1 MNITVI
7 ALGKLKEK
15 YLTDAISEYGK
26 RISAYGKLQIIE
38 LNPVRL
44 SDNPSQTEI
53 DNALSKEAE
62 EIKKKIATAV
72 PGKEELTMEVSGRD
86 IVTGLPHSI
95 TLTSTET
102 EEALRETLQQ
112 IVAACKSVLE
122 KTPPELAS
130 DIVTRGIVI
139 TGGGAMLTGI
149 DELLSNELHV
159 PVYPA
164 DNPLLCVAEGTGI
177 LLENLHLVR

>member
-15 YLTDAISEYGK
+15 YLTDAISEYAK

-62 EIKKKIATAV
+62 EIKKKIPNNSYV
-72 PGKEELTMEVSGRD
+72 FSLCIEGKEKSSESFAKAINDAAINGKSN
-86 IVTGLPHSI
+86 IVFIIGSSFGLSPEIKTLSDFNLSFSPMTFPHQ
-95 TLTSTET
+95 LM
-102 EEALRETLQQ
+102 R
-112 IVAACKSVLE
+112 V
-122 KTPPELAS
+122 
-130 DIVTRGIVI
+130 
-139 TGGGAMLTGI
+139 M
-149 DELLSNELHV
+149 
-159 PVYPA
+159 
-164 DNPLLCVAEGTGI
+164 
-177 LLENLHLVR
+177 LLEQIYRAFQINNNGKYHK

>member
-62 EIKKKIATAV
+62 EIKKKIPNNSYV
-72 PGKEELTMEVSGRD
+72 FSLCIEGKEKSSESFAKAINDAAINGKSN
-86 IVTGLPHSI
+86 IVFIIGSSFGLSHEIKNLSDFKLSFSPMTFPHQ
-95 TLTSTET
+95 LM
-102 EEALRETLQQ
+102 R
-112 IVAACKSVLE
+112 V
-122 KTPPELAS
+122 
-130 DIVTRGIVI
+130 
-139 TGGGAMLTGI
+139 M
-149 DELLSNELHV
+149 
-159 PVYPA
+159 
-164 DNPLLCVAEGTGI
+164 
-177 LLENLHLVR
+177 LLEQIYRAFQINNNGKYHK